1 MNLSI
6 DLDKAESN
14 IMTVVLLAFVSKQ
27 AVLWTTLAL
36 LGLVGLIAVI
46 SPNRFQ
52 KLAMRSGQWVDTNK
66 LAEVL
71 DKRVDIDRYVLP
83 FSRLLGVAVI
93 LSVAVLS
100 YVVLRYQ

>member
-1 MNLSI
+1 
-6 DLDKAESN
+6 
-14 IMTVVLLAFVSKQ
+14 MTGVLLAFVSKQ

-52 KLAMRSGQWVDTNK
+52 KLATRSGQWVDTNK

>member
-1 MNLSI
+1 
-6 DLDKAESN
+6 
-14 IMTVVLLAFVSKQ
+14 MTGVLLAFISKQ

-52 KLAMRSGQWVDTNK
+52 KLATRGGQWVDTNK

>member
-1 MNLSI
+1 MSI
-6 DLDKAESN
+6 DPEYSESN
-14 IMTVVLLAFVSKQ
+14 IMTAALLAFISKQ
-27 AVLWTTLAL
+27 AVLWTTLGI
-36 LGLVGLIAVI
+36 LGLIGLIAIV
-46 SPNRFQ
+46 SPSRFQ
-52 KLAMRSGQWVDTNK
+52 KIATRSGHWVDTNK

-100 YVVLRYQ
+100 YVVLRYE

>member
-6 DLDKAESN
+6 DLVQAESN
-14 IMTVVLLAFVSKQ
+14 IMTGVLLAFISKQ

-52 KLAMRSGQWVDTNK
+52 KLATRSGQWVDTNK

>member
-6 DLDKAESN
+6 DLVQAESN
-14 IMTVVLLAFVSKQ
+14 IMTGVLLAFISKQ

-52 KLAMRSGQWVDTNK
+52 KLAKRGGQWVDTNK

>member
-1 MNLSI
+1 
-6 DLDKAESN
+6 
-14 IMTVVLLAFVSKQ
+14 MTGALLAFVSKQ

-52 KLAMRSGQWVDTNK
+52 KLATRSGQWVDTNK

-100 YVVLRYQ
+100 YVVLRYE

>member
-6 DLDKAESN
+6 DLVQAESN
-14 IMTVVLLAFVSKQ
+14 IMTGVLLAFLSKQ

-52 KLAMRSGQWVDTNK
+52 KLATRGGQWS
-66 LAEVL
+66 
-71 DKRVDIDRYVLP
+71 LP
-83 FSRLLGVAVI
+83 QPLELLERQVHG
-93 LSVAVLS
+93 
-100 YVVLRYQ
+100 

>member
-1 MNLSI
+1 MNVSI
-6 DLDKAESN
+6 DLDQAESN
-14 IMTVVLLAFVSKQ
+14 IMTGALLAFVSKQ

-52 KLAMRSGQWVDTNK
+52 KLATRSGQWVDTNK

-71 DKRVDIDRYVLP
+71 DRRVDIDRYVLP

-100 YVVLRYQ
+100 YVVFRYQ